1 MEITSFYN
9 LSSGAIR
16 DAAKY
21 SSVATISPDTKFGT
35 FLDAALNQINE
46 TNGYLQDQENEE
58 IKYALGLTDNTHDL
72 AIAQSKAQ
80 TSLSYTVALRDR
92 FLESY
97 REIMQMQ
104 I

>member
-16 DAAKY
+16 DAAKT
-21 SSVATISPDTKFGT
+21 SSVATLSPEENFGT
-35 FLDAALNQINE
+35 FLDAALNQIQE
-46 TNGYLQDQENEE
+46 TNGYMQDQENEE
-58 IKYALGLTDNTHDL
+58 IKFALGLTDSTHDL
-72 AIAQSKAQ
+72 AIAQAKAQ

-92 FLESY
+92 FLEAY